1 MSYSMHKSCPLFF
14 LTNEIRQIK
23 LILSALN
30 GEFPVRS
37 HDIVVSNAAICRLAW
52 SFKQK
57 LKKKN
62 PDNDMNYLYLK
73 KVKYRNIFDQMNKEV
88 LSSQGFF
95 P

>member
-23 LILSALN
+23 LILSALK

-37 HDIVVSNAAICRLAW
+37 HDIIVSNAAICRLAW

-57 LKKKN
+57 LKKN

>member
-1 MSYSMHKSCPLFF
+1 MHKSCPLFF

-57 LKKKN
+57 FKKN

-73 KVKYRNIFDQMNKEV
+73 K
-88 LSSQGFF
+88 S
-95 P
+95 

>member
-37 HDIVVSNAAICRLAW
+37 HDIVVSNAAVWRLA
-52 SFKQK
+52 
-57 LKKKN
+57 
-62 PDNDMNYLYLK
+62 
-73 KVKYRNIFDQMNKEV
+73 
-88 LSSQGFF
+88 
-95 P
+95 

>member
-1 MSYSMHKSCPLFF
+1 MQLFAD
-14 LTNEIRQIK
+14 LPGR
-23 LILSALN
+23 LN
-30 GEFPVRS
+30 R
-37 HDIVVSNAAICRLAW
+37 N
-52 SFKQK
+52 

-95 P
+95 SLANGTGEGVGRHNHLDT